1 MYIVTVLG
9 RNNEARDSENGLH
22 KAICV
27 AYKSAVNITVERP
40 AHSISLQGFVV
51 DIDAT
56 TEVVR

>member
-1 MYIVTVLG
+1 MCG
-9 RNNEARDSENGLH
+9 PQKQ
-22 KAICV
+22 KALMK
-27 AYKSAVNITVERP
+27 YKSAVNITVERP

>member
-27 AYKSAVNITVERP
+27 APRSKK
-40 AHSISLQGFVV
+40 L
-51 DIDAT
+51 
-56 TEVVR
+56 